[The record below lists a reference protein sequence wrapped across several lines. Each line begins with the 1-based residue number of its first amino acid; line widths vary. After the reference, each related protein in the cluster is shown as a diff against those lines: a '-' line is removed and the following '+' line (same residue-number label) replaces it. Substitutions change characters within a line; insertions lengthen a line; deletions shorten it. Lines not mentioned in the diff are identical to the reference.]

1 MAANERHAVLFPK
14 GDSMKVSECMSTD
27 VRVASPKQT
36 IAEAAGMMSECDSG
50 ILPVGENDRLVGMV
64 TDRDI
69 VIRAVARNLGPTT
82 AIRDVMSNDQVLYCF
97 EDDDVADVAENLA
110 EQQVRR
116 LPVLNR
122 EKRLVGIISLGDI
135 AKAAKRQAG
144 TAVAGITR
152 RGGKHD
158 QTQH

>member
-1 MAANERHAVLFPK
+1 
-14 GDSMKVSECMSTD
+14 MKVRECMSPD
-27 VRVASPKQT
+27 VLVTNPRQT
-36 IAEAAGMMSECDSG
+36 IVEAARMMSECDAG
-50 ILPVGENDRLVGMV
+50 VLPVGEDDRLVGMI

-69 VIRAVARNLGPTT
+69 VIRAVAKNLGPSTT
-82 AIRDVMSNDQVLYCF
+82 VRDVMSNDQVLYCF

-122 EKRLVGIISLGDI
+122 DKRLVGIISLGDI
-135 AKAAKRQAG
+135 AKTAKRQAG

-152 RGGKHD
+152 PGGKHD
-158 QTQH
+158 QTLH